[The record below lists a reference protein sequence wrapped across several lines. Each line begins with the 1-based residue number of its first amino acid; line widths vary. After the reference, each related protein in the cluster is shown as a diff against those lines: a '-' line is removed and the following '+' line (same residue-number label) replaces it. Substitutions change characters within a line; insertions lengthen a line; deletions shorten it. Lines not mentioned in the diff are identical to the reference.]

1 MKPKKPP
8 GIKNPKQ
15 VVQKQAGKPRGFNGF
30 KGQLPGFKPSMPHM
44 GKKKKKP
51 I

>member
-15 VVQKQAGKPRGFNGF
+15 VMQKPMGKAQGMHGF
-30 KGQLPGFKPSMPHM
+30 KGQMPGFKPSMPHM
-44 GKKKKKP
+44 GKKKKKA
-51 I
+51 